1 MLKRK
6 IYSKT
11 HIPTNTGT
19 QTNTHICIFHT
30 YIKILSW
37 RINLSKNVWDQMQ
50 LELS

>member
-1 MLKRK
+1 MLKHK

-30 YIKILSW
+30 YIK
-37 RINLSKNVWDQMQ
+37 NLIMEDKPQQKCLGSNAA
-50 LELS
+50 